1 MALALGEKYLE
12 SALGIITMY
21 HTVRE
26 GKGNSVSEQEGVFVW
41 GEVAMGLCNAQ
52 VNHKDLY
59 LSSFHSQAAY
69 LSAPESRVL
78 PGSLNEG

>member
-1 MALALGEKYLE
+1 MQFALGEKCLE

-26 GKGNSVSEQEGVFVW
+26 GKWNSVSVQEGVFVW

-69 LSAPESRVL
+69 LSVAESRVL
-78 PGSLNEG
+78 PGSLIEG